1 MTILVPV
8 DESEAS
14 QAGLSAAVDIARSA
28 GEDIVLVTVGPLPE
42 TSAQRDEA
50 FDVLGKHLDQ
60 IAGGVT
66 GVKVR
71 TRVQLAGD
79 PVRGILEVADD
90 EKVSQIVM
98 AHTAGSGAALEMG
111 PFGPGLFDASVTE
124 DVEKSASVPVTVVR
138 G

>member
-14 QAGLSAAVDIARSA
+14 QAGLNAAVEIARSG

-50 FDVLGKHLDQ
+50 FDTLGKHLEQ
-60 IAGGVT
+60 IAGGVA

-79 PVRGILEVADD
+79 PVRGILEVAED
-90 EKVSQIVM
+90 EQATQIVI
-98 AHTAGSGAALEMG
+98 AHTEGSGPALQMG
-111 PFGPGLFDASVTE
+111 PFGPGLFDASVAE
-124 DVEKSASVPVTVVR
+124 GVEKAASVPVTVVR